1 MHGGSRRSLSEKI
14 IPWRLKYTISFFFF
28 FFKWLLILTAFLK
41 PEGILK
47 MWLEEAPIQRLVPTE
62 FPQPQGKV
70 RIGIFFFILMVLKEF
85 NNDTNS
91 TKNAIFTEIYFSK
104 LLQNAW
110 EVGAE
115 AKATPATSTT
125 TTTMKYATPC

>member
-1 MHGGSRRSLSEKI
+1 
-14 IPWRLKYTISFFFF
+14 
-28 FFKWLLILTAFLK
+28 
-41 PEGILK
+41 
-47 MWLEEAPIQRLVPTE
+47 
-62 FPQPQGKV
+62 
-70 RIGIFFFILMVLKEF
+70 MVLKEF

-104 LLQNAW
+104 LLQSAW

>member
-1 MHGGSRRSLSEKI
+1 
-14 IPWRLKYTISFFFF
+14 
-28 FFKWLLILTAFLK
+28 
-41 PEGILK
+41 
-47 MWLEEAPIQRLVPTE
+47 
-62 FPQPQGKV
+62 
-70 RIGIFFFILMVLKEF
+70 MVLKEF

-125 TTTMKYATPC
+125 TTPMKYATP

>member
-1 MHGGSRRSLSEKI
+1 MCGGSRRGLPEK
-14 IPWRLKYTISFFFF
+14 KSFHGASSTQYLF

-47 MWLEEAPIQRLVPTE
+47 MWLEAAPIQRLVPTE

-70 RIGIFFFILMVLKEF
+70 RIGIFFFFILMVLKEF

-91 TKNAIFTEIYFSK
+91 TKNAIFTEI
-104 LLQNAW
+104 
-110 EVGAE
+110 
-115 AKATPATSTT
+115 
-125 TTTMKYATPC
+125 